1 MLPNKHPPRHR
12 LGNGH
17 RESCVGKLAC
27 LKYRTIYVAQMDKK
41 IVAYKILA
49 ARPDGVIQEIS
60 NLVAQGWQ
68 PFGGVSGVD
77 GNLVAQA
84 VVKYADDGWDEF
96 AYFSGKSLA
105 DLAIKLTE
113 AMREGWKP
121 FGNITVNPV
130 EENER
135 YIQAFVRNKP
145 TATPQ

>member
-1 MLPNKHPPRHR
+1 
-12 LGNGH
+12 
-17 RESCVGKLAC
+17 
-27 LKYRTIYVAQMDKK
+27 MDKK

-60 NLVAQGWQ
+60 NLIAQGWQ
-68 PFGGVSGVD
+68 PFGGVSGAE
-77 GNLVAQA
+77 GNSVAQA

-105 DLAIKLTE
+105 DLTIKLTE
-113 AMREGWKP
+113 AMREGWEP